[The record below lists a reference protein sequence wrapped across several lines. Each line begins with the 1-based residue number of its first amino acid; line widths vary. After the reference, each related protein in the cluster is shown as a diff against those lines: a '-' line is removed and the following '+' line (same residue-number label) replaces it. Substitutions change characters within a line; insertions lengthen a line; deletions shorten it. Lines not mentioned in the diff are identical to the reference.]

1 MEDAFSAA
9 PDGGLTL
16 RHPNQIVFALLEI
29 CLVFKTEQM
38 PRKLCSQVHV
48 SSLATIAVL
57 KTQFD
62 LVCAGRKFCLD
73 LIGPH
78 LS

>member
-1 MEDAFSAA
+1 MEDAFSGAL
-9 PDGGLTL
+9 DGGLTL
-16 RHPNQIVFALLEI
+16 RHPNQIAI
-29 CLVFKTEQM
+29 CLVFKSEQM

-62 LVCAGRKFCLD
+62 LVCAGRKFYLD
-73 LIGPH
+73 LIGPY
-78 LS
+78 LF